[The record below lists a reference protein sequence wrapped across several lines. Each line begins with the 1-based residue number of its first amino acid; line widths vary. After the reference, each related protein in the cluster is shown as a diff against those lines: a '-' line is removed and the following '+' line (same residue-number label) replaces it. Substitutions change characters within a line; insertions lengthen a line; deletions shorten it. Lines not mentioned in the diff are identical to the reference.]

1 MIYTINYIPY
11 ILYICVY
18 ICTCTHTHSTSLLI
32 YTQNTHIQKSVLF
45 LIQNQRIILVG
56 KDLSDHQVPLPA
68 YPDIPTNHVPQCHID
83 PFLDHLQGCW
93 PHNLPG
99 QLMSVQHHSFWEEIK
114 LKENP
119 SLLLTVS
126 EDHLTSAPVKEFP
139 IYFSHTWVGRRSL
152 SLSLPR
158 CYSHLFPEY
167 A

>member
-11 ILYICVY
+11 ILCICVY

-32 YTQNTHIQKSVLF
+32 HTQNTHIQKSVLF

-99 QLMSVQHHSFWEEIK
+99 QLVPVQHHSKKPFLLIPEPPSVQIK
-114 LKENP
+114 AIH
-119 SLLLTVS
+119 TY
-126 EDHLTSAPVKEFP
+126 
-139 IYFSHTWVGRRSL
+139 IYIYAHRYTHSHR
-152 SLSLPR
+152 
-158 CYSHLFPEY
+158 
-167 A
+167 